1 MATPKAMSDES
12 EHYEVRQSPDSAS
25 KYLTSVGGKDLTLT
39 FLASGK
45 GRMDFTVGEGDSTLG
60 KFNFLSQHSLTRL
73 ATALSIEKED
83 KPKFISDSLQ
93 AGATLRD
100 GHYIPAPMPD
110 RIEVENDS
118 YAGRTSSF
126 GIIGPNTVEK
136 FLGKQNL
143 LDSVNDI
150 LHNSR
155 PTPFIG
161 DDANLLLTFLVFL
174 SCKTDN
180 PLNLE
185 MIGESSSGKTYLAL
199 TARNGMPKSM
209 VMVLAGASKEAL
221 KYDYDEVQEDGS
233 FVVNV
238 ANRCIVIL
246 EKDESFAFVKRMKPL
261 MSGDDDELVWKTP
274 IKNELTGEIETRDF
288 IIRGRPSFITLTT
301 RNPNEAEQITRQLLM
316 TPDSTPEKVEAVVIN
331 ALLAKARPELLT
343 IHEDLHL
350 LQASMLGLKKHKVRN
365 IFAPIMG
372 DFFPSRNAQHQR
384 DIGKVLSIIDSIAL
398 IHQHQRA
405 IQEVD
410 GQEYL
415 IASVEDNVLGLILC
429 DLVLRASL
437 SGVPDDSWS
446 IFIQMQE
453 MASSTRTLTE
463 DNIIQWLHIH
473 AFAVSKNALKDK
485 HLPSLEDAGLIEV
498 KRRGGGRGGG
508 RKTWQIVK
516 TRTGLMETHAL
527 TPLFLEA
534 ARKRIPEVMAEFD
547 DVIGTS
553 KKPIARIKPDK
564 KDASLLKRAGC
575 KIKAEASVWS
585 AILLPQYL
593 CKGKE
598 NGMFYEILGDTNI
611 RTEMFS
617 SRCSWLETKTI
628 QSTHATDKLV
638 HKREVRESVKEA
650 IRTTDES
657 DSNMWEHLANAH
669 LMGLDDDDV
678 L

>member
-1 MATPKAMSDES
+1 MSDS
-12 EHYEVRQSPDSAS
+12 AEHYEVRQSPESAS
-25 KYLTSVGGKDLTLT
+25 RYTTTVGGKPLLMT
-39 FLASGK
+39 FLSSGK
-45 GRMDFTVGEGDSTLG
+45 GRMDFTVEYDSNTIG

-73 ATALSIEKED
+73 ATQVGVAKED
-83 KPKFISDSLQ
+83 KTSFLSDALQ

-100 GHYIPAPMPD
+100 GHYIPAPIPD
-110 RIEVENDS
+110 RVEVENDS
-118 YAGRTSSF
+118 YAGRLSSL
-126 GIIGPNTVEK
+126 GSIGPNTIQK
-136 FLGKQNL
+136 FLGKSNL
-143 LDSVNDI
+143 LDEVNEI
-150 LHNSR
+150 LHQSR
-155 PTPFIG
+155 TTPFVG

-209 VMVLAGASKEAL
+209 CMVLAGASKEAL

-246 EKDESFAFVKRMKPL
+246 EKDESYSFIKRMKPL

-301 RNPNEAEQITRQLLM
+301 RNPSEAEQITRQLLM
-316 TPDSTPEKVEAVVIN
+316 TPDSTPEKVESVVTN
-331 ALLAKARPELLT
+331 TLFAKARPELLT
-343 IHEDLHL
+343 IHQDLHL
-350 LQASMLGLKKHKVRN
+350 LQASMLGLKQHKVRN
-365 IFAPIMG
+365 IFAPLMG

-384 DIGKVLSIIDSIAL
+384 DIGKVLSIIDALAL
-398 IHQHQRA
+398 IHQNQRA
-405 IQEVD
+405 IQVID

-415 IASVEDNVLGLILC
+415 LASVEDNVLGLILC

-446 IFIQMQE
+446 IFCQMQE
-453 MASSTRTLTE
+453 MEASTRTLTE
-463 DNIIQWLHIH
+463 DNIMQWLHIH
-473 AFAVSKNALKDK
+473 AFSMSKNALKDK

-508 RKTWQIVK
+508 RKTWSIVK

-527 TPLFLEA
+527 TPLFVET
-534 ARKRIPEVMAEFD
+534 ARKKIPEVMIEFD
-547 DVIGTS
+547 DVLATS
-553 KKPIARIKPDK
+553 NKPNARIIPDK
-564 KDASLLKRAGC
+564 QDPKILRSAGC

-585 AILLPQYL
+585 ALLLPHYL
-593 CKGKE
+593 RKGRE
-598 NGMFYEILGDTNI
+598 GGMFYDILGDTNI
-611 RTEMFS
+611 RDDLFS
-617 SRCSWLETKTI
+617 SRCSWLDKPSS
-628 QSTHATDKLV
+628 QSTTATAKLET
-638 HKREVRESVKEA
+638 KREVREKVKTA
-650 IRTTDES
+650 IKTADQA
-657 DSNMWEHLANAH
+657 DDDMWEHLANAH
-669 LMGLDDDDV
+669 LLGLPNSDSHS
-678 L
+678 